1 MLVHVHNMSSS
12 TCSLRSVFVTTQE
25 IGDAS
30 VRLRE
35 LERTN
40 KKATKADEE
49 LSSARESLRELRAKV
64 AQLESANTKLMA
76 DFKARESELK
86 LMENNLSGVYSFFGW
101 NVGCRWAM

>member
-1 MLVHVHNMSSS
+1 M
-12 TCSLRSVFVTTQE
+12 
-25 IGDAS
+25 
-30 VRLRE
+30 RLRE

>member
-1 MLVHVHNMSSS
+1 M
-12 TCSLRSVFVTTQE
+12 FDTTQE

>member
-1 MLVHVHNMSSS
+1 M
-12 TCSLRSVFVTTQE
+12 
-25 IGDAS
+25 
-30 VRLRE
+30 RLRE

-64 AQLESANTKLMA
+64 AQLESANTKLTA

-86 LMENNLSGVYSFFGW
+86 LMENNLSGVFYIILLDLNLFST
-101 NVGCRWAM
+101 MYML